1 MSGRVKNKN
10 HGIPWFSH
18 CNMRGGVQ
26 DKHRHVKTCFLTLM
40 NFNPILTI
48 EIENI
53 SLKLSVMGLVR

>member
-1 MSGRVKNKN
+1 M
-10 HGIPWFSH
+10 
-18 CNMRGGVQ
+18 Q